1 MTTHEYE
8 GATVYYVEEFTQ
20 LAFPLS
26 RSGSSLPSSLI
37 HRMRDKAM
45 VVQTI
50 YEPPT
55 PVIPANLNEQPAQ
68 GK

>member
-37 HRMRDKAM
+37 HRMRDKAII
-45 VVQTI
+45 VETT
-50 YEPPT
+50 YEPPV
-55 PVIPANLNEQPAQ
+55 PVIPDGSIEPPAK
-68 GK
+68 GN